1 MTGPDQPT
9 PKRTSAAPLVWA
21 LTTLGIVLL
30 IAIGSAMVRDD
41 PEPSDGAGETSTAT
55 ATATPTG
62 SPAGSADSGPVELS
76 LPAARSSARC
86 FPVDEETVANV
97 DLAFDG
103 TVTALTD
110 DTVTLAVRQWWT
122 GGDAAEVT
130 LDVREVPATLS
141 GYFDFAEGERY
152 VVSANDEGVVM
163 VCGFSAPW
171 DAELAG
177 IFDRAFAQ

>member
-1 MTGPDQPT
+1 MTGADEPT
-9 PKRTSAAPLVWA
+9 PKRTSAAPPVWA

-30 IAIGSAMVRDD
+30 IAIGSSLVRDD
-41 PEPSDGAGETSTAT
+41 PEPSDGSSQTPTAT
-55 ATATPTG
+55 ATADATDTPAE
-62 SPAGSADSGPVELS
+62 SDAAAVELT

-86 FPVDEETVANV
+86 FPVDETTVANV

-103 TVTALTD
+103 TVTTLTD
-110 DTVTLAVRQWWT
+110 DTVTLAVRQWYT

-130 LDVREVPATLS
+130 LDVREVPPTLA

-152 VVSANDEGVVM
+152 VVSANGDGVVM
-163 VCGFSAPW
+163 VCGFSAPY

-177 IFDRAFAQ
+177 IFERAFAD